1 MTLIKDYLSHTEK
14 WVAEYGEKTLVLMQ
28 VGSFYEAYGLL
39 DGNNK
44 IYGSRIEHFSEV
56 CEMAISRKKMC
67 VGKIRVVMA
76 GFGLEVLDKYIR
88 KLQAVGYTIPVYK
101 QDTQAKNTTRSL
113 ATIYSPGT
121 FFNSEAQELSNNTTC
136 VWIHRSGENILM
148 KENIC
153 IGLANIDI
161 FTGTTSIFQ
170 FSTEFYHHPS
180 TYDELERFMAVYRP
194 NEVIIISNIKNS
206 LLDDIIN
213 FTNIEGSKV
222 HKIDIEGE
230 SDASQRARNSEKQ
243 KYQQKLI
250 SQYYPN
256 SNEEAIFNDFY
267 NYSVASGAFFY
278 LLDHVNAHNPNLV
291 SRLTLPIFE
300 NCSDR
305 LILANHSL
313 RQLNIIDDGR
323 HKGEFRSVST
333 FLNNCVTVMGRRK
346 FAYDLA
352 NPTSNIETLTKSY
365 DITEHLLGQEYSCEE
380 GSLHWKSYRKMLDGI
395 KDIEKLRRKLILKK
409 ITPKDFYL
417 LYESISIISK
427 IYVKSQKDLVLAEFI
442 KESGIGNIEKASK
455 SILKYIN
462 KYLDLSKCK
471 NIDDITVGKL
481 GALEI
486 VNIFFIKK
494 GQETEIDKK
503 FKNCLDC
510 REQLECIRGYFSDVI
525 KPHERS
531 KKCTQYVKIHET
543 AKSEATLTGTSRRI
557 SILKKELEKVNSSLK
572 GPLDLVYVSKFT
584 KLDETLTIDLNNIS
598 YISNYK
604 KDMCINSSE
613 IKNITSAIQSSKDI
627 LLADI
632 ILFYNKFIADFIQF
646 EERLGEIIRFTTLID
661 SLQCKCYIAEKY
673 NYCKPEIEK
682 AEKSY
687 IEFKGLRHCLI
698 EHIQTSE
705 LYVPNDISLGKV
717 DSKMDGILLYGT
729 NAVGKTSLMRAIGIA
744 VIMAQA
750 GLYTPCT
757 QCSFSPYEYI
767 FTRIIANDN
776 LFRGL
781 STFATEMSELR
792 TILKLAN
799 KNSLILGDEL
809 CSGTETGSALSI
821 FMTGL
826 ERLHH
831 IECSFLFATHFH
843 EIKDY
848 EEVTNLENLKL
859 KHMTVIY
866 DRSNKTLVYDRL
878 LKDGAGESMYGLEV
892 CKALELPQ
900 DFLNRCHELRVKY
913 NPQTQSVLTLD
924 ASHFNAHKLR
934 GNCEVC
940 ENKIG
945 TEVHHLQFQ
954 KHANKTNGYINYF
967 HKNHPANL
975 LNICEECHLRFHE
988 DETQRKKIKTSTGI
1002 ALAII

>member
-39 DGNNK
+39 DDNNN
-44 IYGSRIEHFSEV
+44 IYGSKIEHFAEI

-67 VGKIRVVMA
+67 VGNTRIVMS

-88 KLQAVGYTIPVYK
+88 KLQAVGYTIPVYI

-113 ATIYSPGT
+113 ATIFSPGT
-121 FFNSEAQELSNNTTC
+121 FFNNEGQELSNNTTC
-136 VWIHRSGENILM
+136 VWIHRSGENMLM
-148 KENIC
+148 KDNIC

-161 FTGTTSIFQ
+161 FTGKTSIFQ

-180 TYDELERFMAVYRP
+180 TYDELERFMAVYTP

-213 FTNIEGSKV
+213 FTNIEGSKI
-222 HKIDIEGE
+222 HKIDIEGD
-230 SDASQRARNSEKQ
+230 SDASQRARNAEKQ

-250 SQYYPN
+250 NQYYPN
-256 SNEEAIFNDFY
+256 SNGETIFADFY
-267 NYSVASGAFFY
+267 NYAVASGAFFY
-278 LLDHVNAHNPNLV
+278 LLNHVNAHNPNLV

-323 HKGEFRSVST
+323 HKGEFRSVSV

-346 FAYDLA
+346 FAYDLV
-352 NPTSNIETLTKSY
+352 NPTSNIEVLTKSY
-365 DITEHLLGQEYSCEE
+365 NITEHLLEQVYISEE
-380 GSLHWKSYRKMLDGI
+380 ESLHWKSYRKMLDGI

-417 LYESISIISK
+417 LHESVSIISK
-427 IYVKSQKDLVLAEFI
+427 IYIKSQKDKILAKFI
-442 KESGIGNIEKASK
+442 KDSDIGNIEKASK

-486 VNIFFIKK
+486 INIFFIKK
-494 GQETEIDKK
+494 GQESDIDKR

-510 REQLECIRGYFSDVI
+510 REQLECVRSYFSDLI

-531 KKCTQYVKIHET
+531 KKCTHYVKIHET

-557 SILKKELEKVNSSLK
+557 SILKKELEKINSSSKKSLS
-572 GPLDLVYVSKFT
+572 LTYVSKFT
-584 KLDETLTIDLNNIS
+584 KLKETLAIDMNNIS

-604 KDMCINSSE
+604 KDPCINSSE
-613 IKNITSAIQSSKDI
+613 IKAITSAIQSSKDV
-627 LLADI
+627 LLTDI
-632 ILFYNKFIADFIQF
+632 ILFYNKFIVDFIQF

-673 NYCKPEIEK
+673 NYCKPEIKK
-682 AEKSY
+682 ADKSY
-687 IEFKGLRHCLI
+687 IEVKGLRHCLI
-698 EHIQTSE
+698 EHIQTNE
-705 LYVPNDISLGKV
+705 LYVPNDISLGKANT
-717 DSKMDGILLYGT
+717 KMDGILLYGT
-729 NAVGKTSLMRAIGIA
+729 NAVGKTSLIRALGITI
-744 VIMAQA
+744 IMAQA

-757 QCSFSPYEYI
+757 ECIFSPYDYI

-826 ERLHH
+826 ERLHY
-831 IECSFLFATHFH
+831 IKCSFLFATHFH

-859 KHMTVIY
+859 KHMTVLY
-866 DRSNKTLVYDRL
+866 DRSNKILVYDRL

-892 CKALELPQ
+892 CKALALPQ

-940 ENKIG
+940 EKKIG

-954 KHANKTNGYINYF
+954 KRANKTNGYINYF

-975 LNICEECHLRFHE
+975 LNICEECHLKFHE